1 MATKS
6 RVSFVFLLLSILLLF
21 AGFAFASKLELKQCK
36 HQCKV
41 QQQFDE
47 GQKEACMERCEDYH
61 REKKEREGEDPH
73 DFSMED
79 SGKKLRQ
86 CMAQCERT
94 AEEVRQICHRQCE
107 QKWGREAEKG
117 GDGNTKEKKEKKEE
131 EEDSNPYVFE
141 NEHFDVEMKSEG
153 GSIFLLPKFT
163 DRSNLLRGVENYRLG
178 VLVVYPNAFVA
189 PNHLD
194 ADALLVV
201 TQGKGTV
208 SLILE
213 NKRESFNV
221 ECGDLFRIPPGTP
234 VYLINR
240 DENEKLYVVKLIQT
254 INVPGQY
261 EVFFSRGGKKGI
273 SIFTALSW
281 NILEAALKTS
291 RDQLER
297 LFMRQDKGPI
307 FGASREQIKALSHH
321 EKGGSAGGSIWPFGG
336 ESRDALNIFNQR
348 PSMSNNYG
356 ELFEADKV
364 DFKPLGLLDIR
375 VSYVNL
381 TKGSMSGPYFHS
393 KSTNLCIVV
402 KGRGGYFEMAC
413 PHVSK
418 QDSKD
423 KEWQSSARYQK
434 INAPLETDT
443 VFIVPPAHL
452 FVTVASK
459 NSNMEI
465 LCFEVNAEGNI
476 RYPLAGKRNI
486 VKLFEN
492 EAKELVFKSKVEEVD
507 QVFNNQDEEMFFPGP
522 RQEGGH
528 SYI

>member
-6 RVSFVFLLLSILLLF
+6 RVSFVFLLLSILVLF
-21 AGFAFASKLELKQCK
+21 AGFAFACKLELKQCK

-41 QQQFDE
+41 QQQFD
-47 GQKEACMERCEDYH
+47 GDQKEACMERCKDCYT
-61 REKKEREGEDPH
+61 EKKEREGEDPH
-73 DFSMED
+73 DFSMEY
-79 SGKKLRQ
+79 SGKKLTQ
-86 CMAQCERT
+86 CMAQ
-94 AEEVRQICHRQCE
+94 
-107 QKWGREAEKG
+107 
-117 GDGNTKEKKEKKEE
+117 
-131 EEDSNPYVFE
+131 Y
-141 NEHFDVEMKSEG
+141 
-153 GSIFLLPKFT
+153 
-163 DRSNLLRGVENYRLG
+163 RSNLLRVVENHRLG
-178 VLVVYPNAFVA
+178 VLVVYPDAFVA

-194 ADALLVV
+194 ADALFVV

-240 DENEKLYVVKLIQT
+240 DENEKLYVVNLIQT
-254 INVPGQY
+254 INVPGQC
-261 EVFFSRGGKKGI
+261 EVFFSRGGKRGI
-273 SIFTALSW
+273 SIFAALSW

-297 LFMRQDKGPI
+297 L
-307 FGASREQIKALSHH
+307 
-321 EKGGSAGGSIWPFGG
+321 
-336 ESRDALNIFNQR
+336 
-348 PSMSNNYG
+348 
-356 ELFEADKV
+356 
-364 DFKPLGLLDIR
+364 

-402 KGRGGYFEMAC
+402 KGRGGHFEMAC

-423 KEWQSSARYQK
+423 KEWKSSPRYQK
-434 INAPLETDT
+434 KNAPLETDT
-443 VFIVPPAHL
+443 VFIVPPGHP

-476 RYPLAGKRNI
+476 RYSLAGKRNI
-486 VKLFEN
+486 LKLFEK